1 LKAGDTV
8 VDIACG
14 TGANFSFLQEK
25 IGSNGR
31 IVGVD
36 FTDAMLTKAQER
48 VTENHWRNVCAAMRQ
63 RTSFQTQSTV

>member
-36 FTDAMLTKAQER
+36 FTDAMLTKAKER
-48 VTENHWRNVCAAMRQ
+48 VTENH
-63 RTSFQTQSTV
+63 